1 MCKESKLLVQVDN
14 IIMYKERLKHSRITL
29 CLSVKCQN
37 KTQKIIQIICVNQ
50 KKILELIMYQ
60 DKQQHINNNL
70 SMYKYE
76 LDEEILNAI
85 TFNIVQK
92 ILRY

>member
-14 IIMYKERLKHSRITL
+14 MIMYKERLKHSRITL
-29 CLSVKCQN
+29 CPSVKCQN
-37 KTQKIIQIICVNQ
+37 ETQKIIQIICVNQ

-70 SMYKYE
+70 SMYKHE